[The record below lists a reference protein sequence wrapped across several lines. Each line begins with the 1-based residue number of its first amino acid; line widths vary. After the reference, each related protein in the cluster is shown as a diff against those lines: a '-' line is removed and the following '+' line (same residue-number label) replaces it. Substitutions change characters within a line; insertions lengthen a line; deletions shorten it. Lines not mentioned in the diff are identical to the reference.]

1 MNTPIACLT
10 LCCAAVALR
19 AQTSADYLVHHEF
32 LPPSGAAYTNSGSTG
47 AVNDGTPSG
56 AVTLAVSPLGV
67 GVTLGGAPGD
77 EVRCGASPLNGS
89 QERTVSVWA
98 RTTAASGIVTPLTL
112 GTNGFGSKWDM
123 DIDASN
129 GGVLELGVGAG
140 RTTGQGPALNDGQ
153 WHMMTAVLPTG
164 ATNLGQVRLFVDGAF
179 AYSNSGTRAVNTG
192 SGEVVVGRSA
202 NAPNTIQF
210 FPGDVDDAAIWS
222 EALSDAQVR
231 GLYQVAL
238 DPGLGFDAGDYELLL
253 DVYRQNQAEATVGG
267 RVWRR
272 ATGLNG
278 PAGLSPLPSGGYEL
292 LFDPAT
298 GAGVASPAAS
308 FSVSGAGCAGPAGVP
323 TLSAP
328 QLPVL
333 GATLL
338 VSIGNVAAS
347 TAPFL
352 AAGTATIPALPIS
365 TLGLTSDPS
374 CLLTVSLDL
383 VVGPLV
389 AAGATA
395 SFSLAVPASSAL
407 AGLQLHFQAALL
419 DAATDDLSLSA
430 RGTATLGF

>member
-1 MNTPIACLT
+1 MNTPIVCLT

-32 LPPSGAAYTNSGSTG
+32 LPPSGSAYTNSGATG

-56 AVTLAVSPLGV
+56 SVTLAVSPLGV
-67 GVTLGGAPGD
+67 GVTLGGAAGD
-77 EVRCGASPLNGS
+77 EILCGPSPVTAS
-89 QERTVSVWA
+89 QARTVSVWA
-98 RTTAASGIVTPLTL
+98 RTTAGSGIVTPLTL

-153 WHMMTAVLPTG
+153 WHMMTAVLPAG
-164 ATNLGQVRLFVDGAF
+164 ATNLGQVRLYVDGAF
-179 AYSNSGTRAVNTG
+179 AYSNSGTRVINTG
-192 SGEVVVGRSA
+192 TGDVVVGRSA
-202 NAPNTIQF
+202 NAPNTIQH

-222 EALSDAQVR
+222 EAMSDAQVR
-231 GLYQVAL
+231 GLYEVAL
-238 DPGLGFDAGDYELLL
+238 DPGLGYDAGDYELLL
-253 DVYRQNQAEATVGG
+253 DVYRQNQAEATIGG

-272 ATGLNG
+272 ATGLAG
-278 PAGLSPLPSGGYEL
+278 PAGLRALPNGGYEL
-292 LFDPAT
+292 VFDPAS

-308 FSVSGAGCAGPAGVP
+308 FSVSGTGCAGPAGVP

-333 GATLL
+333 GATLQ

-347 TAPFL
+347 TVPFL
-352 AAGTATIPALPIS
+352 AAGAATIPALPIS
-365 TLGLTSDPS
+365 ALGLTSDPS

-389 AAGATA
+389 TAGPTA
-395 SFSLAVPASSAL
+395 SFQLAVPASSAL